1 MPRLTPHEIQTQAAS
16 GGPTWKCAWHM
27 CMSLVSLFAVRG
39 VLTAYTR
46 TRHVADWCGFWWGWV
61 LAVWCVSVNAP
72 KRLPRCAKFEEYFV
86 HGSFLL
92 GISLNRVRI
101 WWRRIQESTARN
113 ERTHSHAC
121 AHQQTINDSGRYNP
135 EENARRGARVPVPGW
150 GVEWRFAESMH
161 ALALNAI
168 AQTSK
173 HAEKRRPRWDGGGR
187 VAHPACEFPKTNR
200 CTIWSRLLSASDA
213 GKCVRVM
220 CDETII

>member
-1 MPRLTPHEIQTQAAS
+1 MEKNT
-16 GGPTWKCAWHM
+16 
-27 CMSLVSLFAVRG
+27 
-39 VLTAYTR
+39 
-46 TRHVADWCGFWWGWV
+46 
-61 LAVWCVSVNAP
+61 
-72 KRLPRCAKFEEYFV
+72 
-86 HGSFLL
+86 
-92 GISLNRVRI
+92 GIHS
-101 WWRRIQESTARN
+101 QK
-113 ERTHSHAC
+113 RTHTFSRMRTSA
-121 AHQQTINDSGRYNP
+121 DSGRYNP

-168 AQTSK
+168 AQTRK

-220 CDETII
+220 CAETII